1 MELPSTYE
9 LHQLS
14 ERGQTFEC
22 PISDKE
28 LKWQHIRLVIREMQ
42 EANIQGEY
50 SIQYAFPEEL
60 LPNKKVLKSVAKFF
74 LDQKYDVDH
83 DVKCYDKGKYLS
95 ISWSNEFYRYH
106 D

>member
-9 LHQLS
+9 LHRLS

-28 LKWQHIRLVIREMQ
+28 LKWQQIRILITMMQ
-42 EANIQGEY
+42 EATGNGEY
-50 SIQYAFPEEL
+50 SISHFFPEEL
-60 LPNKKVLKSVAKFF
+60 LSNKKVLKSVAKFF
-74 LDQKYDVDH
+74 DDKKYDVNH
-83 DVKCYDKGKYLS
+83 DVKDHSRGQYIS

>member
-28 LKWQHIRLVIREMQ
+28 LKWQQIRLVITEMQ
-42 EANIQGEY
+42 EATSAGEY
-50 SIQYAFPEEL
+50 SILYSFPEDL
-60 LPNKKVLKSVAKFF
+60 LSNKKILKSVANFF
-74 LDQKYDVDH
+74 RDQKYNVDH
-83 DVKCYDKGKYLS
+83 DVKDHSDGKYLH
-95 ISWSNEFYRYH
+95 ISWSNEFYRYNE
-106 D
+106 